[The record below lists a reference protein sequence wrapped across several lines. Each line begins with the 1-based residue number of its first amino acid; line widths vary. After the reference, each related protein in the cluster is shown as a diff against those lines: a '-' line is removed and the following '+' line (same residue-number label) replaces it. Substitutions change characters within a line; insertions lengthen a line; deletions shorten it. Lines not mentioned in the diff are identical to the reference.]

1 MATIIPLTGSV
12 RERIMTCLRAAGWY
26 EGRQTDLTA
35 VKAFYASGGITLPK
49 GAEAF
54 LREYY
59 GIAEN
64 WHLKATREKM
74 TDSRLIGCAPEIFFN
89 LYPHRGIPEINRDY
103 FYNDEEDLADQ
114 HAAEEAAGEPLV
126 QVGSIGYYY
135 PAAVYLGS
143 TSKIYTTHDYDDL
156 VHCYDSVPE
165 MLEYDFM
172 DARKEPREWNF
183 AAMQQVCYPLHDPRN
198 VID

>member
-12 RERIMTCLRAAGWY
+12 KERIMTCLRAAGWY
-26 EGRQTDLTA
+26 AGRQTDLTA
-35 VKAFYASGGITLPK
+35 VKAFYASGGITLPN

-74 TDSRLIGCAPEIFFN
+74 TDSRLIGCAPEIEFL
-89 LYPHRGIPEINRDY
+89 LYPHRGIPDINREY
-103 FYNDEEDLADQ
+103 FDRDEEDLTMQ
-114 HAAEEAAGEPLV
+114 RTAEEAAGEPLV

-135 PAAVYLGS
+135 PAAVYLAAHPKSIRYMIMTILCTAMIPCRRCLNTISSMHGKS
-143 TSKIYTTHDYDDL
+143 RGNGISQPCSRSIIL
-156 VHCYDSVPE
+156 RMIRE
-165 MLEYDFM
+165 MS
-172 DARKEPREWNF
+172 
-183 AAMQQVCYPLHDPRN
+183 
-198 VID
+198 

>member
-35 VKAFYASGGITLPK
+35 VKAFYASGGITLPN

-59 GIAEN
+59 GIAEE
-64 WHLKATREKM
+64 WHLKAACEKM
-74 TDSRLIGCAPEIFFN
+74 TDACLIKCAPEIFFN

-114 HAAEEAAGEPLV
+114 RAAEEAAGEPLV